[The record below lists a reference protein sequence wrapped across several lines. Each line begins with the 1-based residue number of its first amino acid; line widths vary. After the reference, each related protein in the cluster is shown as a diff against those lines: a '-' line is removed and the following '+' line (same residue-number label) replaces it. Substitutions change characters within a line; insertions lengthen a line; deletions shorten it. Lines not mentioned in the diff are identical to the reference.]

1 MARSKHSVEEKLQ
14 ILHLLNEGDYSQ
26 RELCEKF
33 SVSKSTI
40 QRWKMKFNQDG
51 VDGLI
56 ESTTWKKYSKELKI
70 YAVEDLLS
78 KDYTLI
84 EVMEKY
90 NISSDSVLRAWVK
103 KYTSHSEVKN
113 SGNRRSRTM
122 TKGRKTTLEER
133 IKIVDY
139 CLKHQK
145 NYQVTSET
153 YGVSYQ
159 QTYQWVKKFE
169 AAGEA
174 GLHDRRGRNKEVTEL
189 TAEEKLQLEIKRIE
203 RENERLRGENL
214 FLKKL
219 EEIER
224 RRR

>member
-1 MARSKHSVEEKLQ
+1 MARSNHSVEEKLQ

-33 SVSKSTI
+33 SVAIKTI
-40 QRWKMKFNQDG
+40 KQWKMKFDQDG

-56 ESTTWKKYSKELKI
+56 ESTTWKKYSKELKL
-70 YAVEDLLS
+70 YAVEDFLH
-78 KDYTLI
+78 KDLPRLEI
-84 EVMEKY
+84 LKKY
-90 NISSDSVLRAWVK
+90 NISSDSVLRKWVK
-103 KYTSHSEVKN
+103 KYTSHSEVKD
-113 SGNRRSRTM
+113 SGKGRSRTM

-133 IKIVDY
+133 IQIVNH
-139 CLKHQK
+139 CLRHQK
-145 NYQVTSET
+145 DYQATAET

-169 AAGEA
+169 AIGEA
-174 GLHDRRGRNKEVTEL
+174 GLHDRRGRTKEVIEL
-189 TAEEKLQLEIKRIE
+189 TAEEKLQIEIKRIE

-219 EEIER
+219 AEIER
-224 RRR
+224 RYH